1 MTILSTPQLASGAVA
16 RLAALAALALAALA
30 LAACDNDPV
39 RPGGA
44 AHPAAPR
51 PSFALA
57 AGATVTEF
65 GTLPGGGD
73 AEAHTINN
81 LGQVA
86 GWSTLTQPANGRYHA
101 VRWPA
106 AGVPQDLGVLG
117 TTPESDFSEA
127 VGSNDQGSIVGTS
140 STAAG
145 EEHAFL
151 WTPAAGMQDLGTLPG
166 GTMSQAFDVN
176 RYGQVVGQSLTPID
190 ENNYDFHAFLW
201 TAAGG
206 MQDLGTLGGRW
217 SRAQA
222 INDAG
227 QVVGQSAPPEGG
239 QRAFLWTSAG
249 GMQDLGTLGGPYSV
263 ANDVNAAG
271 QVVGRS
277 STASGPEHAFL
288 WTPGM
293 GMQDLGVLPGDEVSI
308 AYGVNDYAQVVGLS
322 IDQDAGRDHAF
333 VWTARDGMRE
343 LPGLGGEDSEAHD
356 INNGG
361 QVAGMSELAS
371 HAWRAVLW
379 TTWIPVPVQVRPDV
393 FRINASGNLRAAV
406 LTTPALDARLVVPA
420 SATLGD
426 EVGTDTPMARKRDG
440 SVITSLEDVDGDGD
454 LDRVLNFDLKSLRDN
469 GDLTAQTGELVLRAN
484 LSDGRK
490 VRGADRVKVTSG
502 NSGPLP

>member
-1 MTILSTPQLASGAVA
+1 MIILSTSPLASRAVW
-16 RLAALAALALAALA
+16 RLAPLALAALA
-30 LAACDNDPV
+30 LAACDDDPV
-39 RPGGA
+39 RPGAA
-44 AHPAAPR
+44 AHPALPR
-51 PSFALA
+51 PSLALA
-57 AGATVTEF
+57 AGATVTDL
-65 GTLPGGGD
+65 GTLPGGSD
-73 AEAHTINN
+73 AEAHAINN

-86 GWSTLTQPANGRYHA
+86 GWSTLTQPSNGRYHA
-101 VRWPA
+101 VRWTA
-106 AGVPQDLGVLG
+106 AGALQDLGVLG

-127 VGSNDQGSIVGTS
+127 RGSNDQGAVVGSS

-151 WTPAAGMQDLGTLPG
+151 WTASAGMQGLGTLPG

-176 RYGQVVGQSLTPID
+176 RYGQVVGQSLAAVD
-190 ENNYDFHAFLW
+190 ESYDFHAFLW
-201 TAAGG
+201 TAEGG

-227 QVVGQSAPPEGG
+227 QVVGQSGPAEGG
-239 QRAFLWTSAG
+239 QHAFLWTSAG
-249 GMQDLGTLGGPYSV
+249 GMQDLGTLGGPFSV

-277 STASGPEHAFL
+277 STQSGFEHAFL
-288 WTPGM
+288 WTPDA

-322 IDQDAGRDHAF
+322 IDQETGRDHAF
-333 VWTARDGMRE
+333 VWTAGDGMRE
-343 LPGLGGEDSEAHD
+343 LPGLGGEDSEAHQ
-356 INNGG
+356 INNSG

-379 TTWIPVPVQVRPDV
+379 TTRIAVAVDIRPDV

-426 EVGTDTPMARKRDG
+426 EVGTDTPVARKRDG

-454 LDRVLNFDLKSLRDN
+454 LDRVLNFALSALRDN
-469 GDLTAQTGELVLRAN
+469 GDVTTQTTQLVLRAD

-502 NSGPLP
+502 NNGPLP